1 MYYNIYGIFKNSF
14 FVCLVFVAA
23 CRLPLVAG
31 SGGYS
36 SVHRLLLW
44 SVVSR
49 CMGFGSFG
57 MWALLLGFSS
67 CGV

>member
-1 MYYNIYGIFKNSF
+1 MGFLKIHFLL
-14 FVCLVFVAA
+14 CLVFVAA

-57 MWALLLGFSS
+57 MWALELGFSS